1 MVASFVGSPETVVEG
16 ALNAAV
22 IVQRSVDMRF
32 HKGKFYFQFYKGK
45 FYFKFLDHHRNY
57 QEYSNLRVSVFLFTK
72 SEKEASSSA
81 DSPCRVKVCKYFAI
95 LLYL

>member
-32 HKGKFYFQFYKGK
+32 HKGK